1 MQHMCDSW
9 PETGNTCMLS
19 AICMQMSKEQLKLI
33 TIGGKFDARHV
44 MKESMG
50 VLMTDKLLKG
60 ISALDVTNFLEL
72 VVEKNRLRGKRVKFV
87 WKRVGRNHGTGGR
100 GWSVSKLKKSVL
112 DVKVG
117 KFVILAR
124 AKKNTQKQEKLV
136 RAVKSCETEEEK
148 LACWGR
154 YANGDGVPTHAIGIK
169 VEEGK
174 PTMLIDNGIRYGKKE
189 FNVMELLKRV
199 DDMRTCYELD
209 LYEVKGR

>member
-1 MQHMCDSW
+1 
-9 PETGNTCMLS
+9 MLS
-19 AICMQMSKEQLKLI
+19 SICMQMSKEQLKLI
-33 TIGGKFDARHV
+33 TIGGKIDARHM

-50 VLMTDKLLKG
+50 VLMTDKLLRG
-60 ISALDVTNFLEL
+60 INATDVTNFLEL
-72 VVEKNRLRGKRVKFV
+72 VVEKNRLRGKRVKYV
-87 WKRVGRNHGTGGR
+87 WRRVGRNYGAGGK

-124 AKKNTQKQEKLV
+124 AKKNSQRQEKLV

-148 LACWGR
+148 LECWGR
-154 YANGDGVPTHAIGIK
+154 YAKGDGVPTHAIGIK

-174 PTMLIDNGIRYGKKE
+174 PTMLIDNGMTHGQKT
-189 FNVMELLKRV
+189 FSVMELLKRV

-209 LYEVKGR
+209 LHEVK